1 MKLSREAH
9 TAKAKFEG
17 ESHVYVDEA
26 DLVLRMFYVMMSHTE
41 GGPPPMPPGD
51 MPSRIAL
58 DLIEA
63 HASEDVE
70 AVIHMCRL
78 LAREALEFV
87 AEAANRGREH
97 DPLVQKVGKQ

>member
-1 MKLSREAH
+1 
-9 TAKAKFEG
+9 
-17 ESHVYVDEA
+17 
-26 DLVLRMFYVMMSHTE
+26 
-41 GGPPPMPPGD
+41 